1 MVEPYASEDRV
12 ITDKFTP
19 SDLQALRGELMKSG
33 IDSFQAAEILCTF
46 LNGRGYGISSQEA
59 RHVASRIEG
68 QGCKPE
74 HIQAELERVA
84 RVM

>member
-1 MVEPYASEDRV
+1 MRDFEASEDRV
-12 ITDKFTP
+12 TTEKFALT
-19 SDLQALRGELMKSG
+19 DLQSLRSELLQSG
-33 IDSFQAAEILCTF
+33 LDSFQAAEIVCTF

-68 QGCKPE
+68 HGCKPE